1 MNRTVFGY
9 KRAMKTP
16 LLSIV
21 CTLLLATVGKL
32 IFGVCYTQKRACHLQ
47 VLPQTDQTRQI
58 WGD

>member
-1 MNRTVFGY
+1 MNSAVFGY

-32 IFGVCYTQKRACHLQ
+32 ILGVCYTQKRVYHLQ
-47 VLPQTDQTRQI
+47 VLLQADQTKQI